1 MLSQT
6 ESGMIPY
13 TARDENIYFFLGEM
27 LHSDNVGFF
36 LLFLGGRIVILSPE
50 IGVQLVK
57 KKIS

>member
-13 TARDENIYFFLGEM
+13 TARDENNFFLGEM

-36 LLFLGGRIVILSPE
+36 LLFLGGRIVILSPK
-50 IGVQLVK
+50 IGMQLVK